1 MQNCMWIISETS
13 AETRVELASNVQC
26 ADFSLSKQI
35 HIQGLG
41 AEGMS
46 TAGRPT
52 LAGMSMGYFFRWT
65 ISKSTSDIELGSVD
79 G

>member
-1 MQNCMWIISETS
+1 
-13 AETRVELASNVQC
+13 
-26 ADFSLSKQI
+26 
-35 HIQGLG
+35 
-41 AEGMS
+41 MS

-65 ISKSTSDIELGSVD
+65 ISKSMSDIELGSVD